1 MIATPHLV
9 GYTEQEDVINE
20 SCWTREL
27 AAKPA
32 ELCEK
37 AGLKAKMAA
46 VILSVTLELNHKSV
60 PQKIQQHSVR

>member
-9 GYTEQEDVINE
+9 GYTAQEDVVNE

-32 ELCEK
+32 ELCE
-37 AGLKAKMAA
+37 AEGWIEGEDGWCNI
-46 VILSVTLELNHKSV
+46 VCNFGIKS
-60 PQKIQQHSVR
+60 